1 MKKNNPIMDIE
12 KMYSFLLIICDVI
25 WLLIVGGFWVLGSG
39 YWVLGSGYWVLG
51 TGYWVLGAGYFF
63 KTNIFKVTVKI
74 S

>member
-12 KMYSFLLIICDVI
+12 KMYSFLLIICDVV
-25 WLLIVGGFWVLGSG
+25 WLLIVGGFLGAGCWVLGS
-39 YWVLGSGYWVLG
+39 
-51 TGYWVLGAGYFF
+51 GYFF